1 MSLQAMFELSTAQLD
16 YVAGGLPTTPAAPTG
31 TVAAKFVSNG
41 PNGMDTGWLFTT
53 TFGSVFVSAQPDD
66 NIETALDGIN

>member
-1 MSLQAMFELSTAQLD
+1 MSHQAMFELSTAQLD
-16 YVAGGLPTTPAAPTG
+16 YVAGGPGRTPAAPTG

-41 PNGMDTGWLFTT
+41 PNGTETGWRFTT

-66 NIETALDGIN
+66 SIETALDLD